1 MKKIFLLV
9 PFLILLFMTGC
20 AKAEPAVLRVA
31 IPYSDYIQDPKS
43 NYYINWLEK
52 ETGIKLDIVTI
63 RQTRSTEYLDALFS
77 SNVDIDVVMFGGD
90 FNISE
95 EELKEF
101 SDRGLIA
108 PNGDTYY
115 YGNYGTRALSGVG
128 QIVWINSEWLEAL
141 GLSVPETAEEFAEVL
156 YRFKTEDPN
165 GNGIEDEIPIIGAL
179 EADSFSPVFFF
190 KNAGE
195 RPEYIEKLKE
205 KGVIDED
212 SFAYSLTEVRELVN
226 SPANL
231 VGVFATDSI
240 SDVIYQGNPEIMAR
254 YMHVAPLKGKLRT
267 VLKAD
272 GRPQI
277 GAIIN
282 ARSNQLERARKL
294 LETMLT
300 MEASLIARFGE
311 EGVDWDY
318 SDGRDVSIYGSVSTI
333 ATHNYI
339 WNTSQ
344 NKHLNGIGPIH
355 VPEEY
360 LEGVT
365 WNGVNSDTE
374 YIDARA
380 RMTYRE
386 FVTDDTDN
394 GSDKEWEDYLRSFQE
409 RR

>member
-77 SNVDIDVVMFGGD
+77 SNVDIDVVMFGGE

-156 YRFKTEDPN
+156 YLFKTEDPN

-195 RPEYIEKLKE
+195 RPEYIDKLKE

-226 SPANL
+226 SPANM

-282 ARSNQLERARKL
+282 ARSNQLERAGKL

-394 GSDKEWEDYLRSFQE
+394 GSDKEWEDYLRSLQE